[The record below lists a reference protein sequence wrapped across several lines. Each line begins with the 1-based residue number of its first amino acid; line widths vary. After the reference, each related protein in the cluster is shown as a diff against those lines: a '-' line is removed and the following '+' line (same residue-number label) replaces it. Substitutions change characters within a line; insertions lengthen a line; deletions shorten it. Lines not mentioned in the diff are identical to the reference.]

1 MVRRYKYDE
10 RIGRCVEIPIEN
22 NIEPVSA
29 HVWPDI
35 PEYRSPIDGRV
46 ISGRAARR
54 EDLIRNGCVEYDGPR
69 RVVGAGIQR

>member
-10 RIGRCVEIPIEN
+10 QLGRCVEIPIEDEK
-22 NIEPVSA
+22 EPVSA

-35 PEYRSPIDGRV
+35 PAYRSPIDGRV

-54 EDLIRNGCVEYDGPR
+54 EDMIRSGCVEYDGPR
-69 RVVGAGIQR
+69 RVVGTGIQR